1 MGFPVSQIVTNWA
14 EDNTSLNHILEP
26 QRTETKTIP
35 TFRYRFATEFKE
47 VGHWVW
53 CKALSRNAQ
62 LRELTECM
70 INYS

>member
-1 MGFPVSQIVTNWA
+1 MFYFIVLHKETWP
-14 EDNTSLNHILEP
+14 EYILEP
-26 QRTETKTIP
+26 QRTETKIIP

-53 CKALSRNAQ
+53 CEALSRNAQ

>member
-1 MGFPVSQIVTNWA
+1 MY
-14 EDNTSLNHILEP
+14 ILEP

-53 CKALSRNAQ
+53 CEALSRNAQ